1 MKMMNHKKFVL
12 SSILIMSINC
22 GALWAGAKSNAG
34 AEPNRPVT
42 KPPAINGS
50 NDTKLIKPIEH
61 KELLDILEQELKIT
75 ERTANQELVN
85 KFSQYPKE
93 QKLETAAYCLK
104 ENKYAGLMLWQMG
117 RDNQLQDKRLVPY
130 IIEVMP
136 KLPERDLMYAASAA
150 YNIPDVNFVEPLLE
164 YVIKSDFKKEQ
175 VVGNQMMHYSAYE
188 SAAIA
193 LGRITG
199 GELGNTDIKK
209 SRQVQI
215 QEWRDAW
222 PKVRQELQKE
232 IHPAAH
238 QELLDIFAKA
248 ENTGNTLN
256 RIELD
261 QMFRKYKL
269 NDKLETV
276 VYVMENGLYPS
287 AFFALSQVQDK
298 RLLPFITKALQDSN
312 GVKVLLAAQLSYHM
326 PDPSLLP
333 LLMKYGLESNFGR
346 DYKYSTG
353 QNGFGVGER
362 NYTSYH
368 SVFGF
373 TTAAIYKITDGKIGS
388 QSYINIKQEIPETE
402 RKDLTEK
409 WRKIYDETLKQDYEP
424 NLLNTQTK

>member
-1 MKMMNHKKFVL
+1 LGAIKFLSEEKTPPLVQLRERLEKGQIPNEYKAAVEEAKK
-12 SSILIMSINC
+12 
-22 GALWAGAKSNAG
+22 K
-34 AEPNRPVT
+34 AEPNKPTKSSDSNSVSSANTLRPL
-42 KPPAINGS
+42 AH
-50 NDTKLIKPIEH
+50 E
-61 KELLDILEQELKIT
+61 ELLKILEQELKVT
-75 ERTANQELVN
+75 EETANQELVN
-85 KFSQYPKE
+85 KFSQYPKQ

-104 ENKYAGLMLWQMG
+104 ENKYAGLMLWQMP

-150 YNIPDVNFVEPLLE
+150 YHIPDVNFVEPLLE

-222 PKVRQELQKE
+222 PKVRQDLQKE
-232 IHPAAH
+232 IHPVAH

-256 RIELD
+256 RIELAET
-261 QMFRKYKL
+261 FRKYKL

-298 RLLPFITKALQDSN
+298 RLLPFIAKALQDSN
-312 GVKVLLAAQLSYHM
+312 GVKVLLAARLAREN
-326 PDPSLLP
+326 PDSSLMP
-333 LLMKYGLESNFGR
+333 LLMKYGLDNNFGR
-346 DYKYSTG
+346 DYKYSVG
-353 QNGFGVGER
+353 QNGVGVGEK
-362 NYTSYH
+362 NYVSYF

-373 TTAAIYKITDGKIGS
+373 SAEAIYRITNGKIGG
-388 QSYINIKQEIPETE
+388 QSYTSIKKEIPETE
-402 RKDLTEK
+402 RKDMIEK
-409 WRKIYDETLKQDYEP
+409 WRKIYDETLKKDYE
-424 NLLNTQTK
+424 KK